1 MEKLTKKQE
10 EVLTVIKKYIAEHG
24 YAPSVR
30 EVCELM
36 NLSSTATVF
45 VHMRHLMKKGYLKQ
59 TDNKFRTLE
68 VLVPN
73 EYLEKN
79 EDVVNVPL
87 LGKVTCG
94 NPIEAIEF
102 PDEYIALPAFMIP
115 KKEEIFTLKT
125 EGMSMKNVGIYD
137 GDEIVGYVMVIYD
150 YDIPEYDI
158 WHMMIDASKQGRGY
172 GSEALRLVLE
182 YIKTK
187 PFGDSNRVTL
197 TCNKDNQVALELYHK
212 AGFVETGEE
221 DDEEIEL
228 SQRLA

>member
-137 GDEIVGYVMVIYD
+137 GDIVIVKRQKNAKNGDYV
-150 YDIPEYDI
+150 
-158 WHMMIDASKQGRGY
+158 
-172 GSEALRLVLE
+172 
-182 YIKTK
+182 
-187 PFGDSNRVTL
+187 
-197 TCNKDNQVALELYHK
+197 VALDENGFTTLKTFYKENGCFRLQPENETMDPIILDKVEILGIAIGLYRK
-212 AGFVETGEE
+212 F
-221 DDEEIEL
+221 
-228 SQRLA
+228 

>member
-1 MEKLTKKQE
+1 MVEKLTRKQQ

-24 YAPSVR
+24 YSPSVR
-30 EVCELM
+30 EVCDLM

-45 VHMRHLMKKGYLKQ
+45 VHMKHLMNKGYLKQ

-79 EDVVNVPL
+79 EDVVSVPL

-102 PDEYIALPAFMIP
+102 PDEYITLPTFLLP
-115 KKEEIFTLKT
+115 KKEEVFTLRT

-137 GDEIVGYVMVIYD
+137 GDIVIVKRQKTAKNGDYVVVLDENGCTTLKTFYKENGYFRLQPENETMDPIIVDKVEILGIA
-150 YDIPEYDI
+150 I
-158 WHMMIDASKQGRGY
+158 G
-172 GSEALRLVLE
+172 
-182 YIKTK
+182 
-187 PFGDSNRVTL
+187 
-197 TCNKDNQVALELYHK
+197 LYRK
-212 AGFVETGEE
+212 F
-221 DDEEIEL
+221 
-228 SQRLA
+228 

>member
-73 EYLEKN
+73 EYLDKN

-137 GDEIVGYVMVIYD
+137 GDIVIVKRQKNAKNGDYV
-150 YDIPEYDI
+150 
-158 WHMMIDASKQGRGY
+158 
-172 GSEALRLVLE
+172 
-182 YIKTK
+182 
-187 PFGDSNRVTL
+187 
-197 TCNKDNQVALELYHK
+197 VALDENGFTTLKTFYKENGYFRLQPENETMDPIILDKVEILGIAIGLYRK
-212 AGFVETGEE
+212 F
-221 DDEEIEL
+221 
-228 SQRLA
+228 

>member
-10 EVLTVIKKYIAEHG
+10 EVLTVIKKYIAIHG

-79 EDVVNVPL
+79 EDVVNVPI

-137 GDEIVGYVMVIYD
+137 GDIVIVKRQKNAKNGDYV
-150 YDIPEYDI
+150 
-158 WHMMIDASKQGRGY
+158 
-172 GSEALRLVLE
+172 
-182 YIKTK
+182 
-187 PFGDSNRVTL
+187 
-197 TCNKDNQVALELYHK
+197 VALDENGFTTLKTFYKENGYFRLQPENETMDPIILDKVEILGIAIGLYRK
-212 AGFVETGEE
+212 F
-221 DDEEIEL
+221 
-228 SQRLA
+228 

>member
-1 MEKLTKKQE
+1 MEKLTRKQE

-45 VHMRHLMKKGYLKQ
+45 VHMRHLMKKGYIKQ

-102 PDEYIALPAFMIP
+102 PDEYMALPAFMIP
-115 KKEEIFTLKT
+115 KKEEVFTLRA

-137 GDEIVGYVMVIYD
+137 GDIVIVKRQKNAKNGDYV
-150 YDIPEYDI
+150 
-158 WHMMIDASKQGRGY
+158 
-172 GSEALRLVLE
+172 
-182 YIKTK
+182 
-187 PFGDSNRVTL
+187 
-197 TCNKDNQVALELYHK
+197 VALDENGYTTLKTFYKENGYFRLQPENETMDPIILDKVEILGIAIGLYRK
-212 AGFVETGEE
+212 F
-221 DDEEIEL
+221 
-228 SQRLA
+228 

>member
-137 GDEIVGYVMVIYD
+137 GDIVIVKRQKNAKNGDYV
-150 YDIPEYDI
+150 
-158 WHMMIDASKQGRGY
+158 
-172 GSEALRLVLE
+172 
-182 YIKTK
+182 
-187 PFGDSNRVTL
+187 
-197 TCNKDNQVALELYHK
+197 VALDENGFTTLKTFYKENGYFRLQPENDTMDPIILDKVEILGIAIGLYRK
-212 AGFVETGEE
+212 F
-221 DDEEIEL
+221 
-228 SQRLA
+228 

>member
-79 EDVVNVPL
+79 EGVVNVPL

-137 GDEIVGYVMVIYD
+137 GDIVIVKRQKNAKNGDYV
-150 YDIPEYDI
+150 
-158 WHMMIDASKQGRGY
+158 
-172 GSEALRLVLE
+172 
-182 YIKTK
+182 
-187 PFGDSNRVTL
+187 
-197 TCNKDNQVALELYHK
+197 VALDENGFTTLKTFYKENGYFRLQPENETMDPIILDKVEILGIAIGLYRK
-212 AGFVETGEE
+212 F
-221 DDEEIEL
+221 
-228 SQRLA
+228 

>member
-45 VHMRHLMKKGYLKQ
+45 VHMR
-59 TDNKFRTLE
+59 DNKFRTLE

-137 GDEIVGYVMVIYD
+137 GDIVIVKRQKNAKNGDYV
-150 YDIPEYDI
+150 
-158 WHMMIDASKQGRGY
+158 
-172 GSEALRLVLE
+172 
-182 YIKTK
+182 
-187 PFGDSNRVTL
+187 
-197 TCNKDNQVALELYHK
+197 VALDENGFTTLKTFYKENGYFRLQPENETMDPIILDKVEILGIAIGLYRK
-212 AGFVETGEE
+212 F
-221 DDEEIEL
+221 
-228 SQRLA
+228 

>member
-1 MEKLTKKQE
+1 MEKLTKKDE
-10 EVLTVIKKYIAEHG
+10 EVLTVIKKYIAIHG

-137 GDEIVGYVMVIYD
+137 GDIVIVKRQKNAKNGDYV
-150 YDIPEYDI
+150 
-158 WHMMIDASKQGRGY
+158 
-172 GSEALRLVLE
+172 
-182 YIKTK
+182 
-187 PFGDSNRVTL
+187 
-197 TCNKDNQVALELYHK
+197 VALDENGFTTLKTFYKENGYFRLQPENETMDPIILDKVEILGIAIGLYRK
-212 AGFVETGEE
+212 F
-221 DDEEIEL
+221 
-228 SQRLA
+228 

>member
-30 EVCELM
+30 EVCELT

-137 GDEIVGYVMVIYD
+137 GDIVIVKRQKNAKNGDYV
-150 YDIPEYDI
+150 
-158 WHMMIDASKQGRGY
+158 
-172 GSEALRLVLE
+172 
-182 YIKTK
+182 
-187 PFGDSNRVTL
+187 
-197 TCNKDNQVALELYHK
+197 VALDENGFTTLKTFYKENGYFRLQPENETMDPIILDKVEILGIAIGLYRK
-212 AGFVETGEE
+212 F
-221 DDEEIEL
+221 
-228 SQRLA
+228 

>member
-125 EGMSMKNVGIYD
+125 EGMSRKKVGIYD
-137 GDEIVGYVMVIYD
+137 GDIVIVKRQKNAKNGDYV
-150 YDIPEYDI
+150 
-158 WHMMIDASKQGRGY
+158 
-172 GSEALRLVLE
+172 
-182 YIKTK
+182 
-187 PFGDSNRVTL
+187 
-197 TCNKDNQVALELYHK
+197 VALDENGFTTLKTFYKENGYFRLQPENETMDPIILDKVEILGIAIGLYRK
-212 AGFVETGEE
+212 F
-221 DDEEIEL
+221 
-228 SQRLA
+228 

>member
-1 MEKLTKKQE
+1 MQPLTKKQE
-10 EVLTVIKKYIAEHG
+10 EVLTVIKKFIAKNG
-24 YAPSVR
+24 YSPSVR

-45 VHMRHLMKKGYLKQ
+45 VHMRHLMNKGYLKQ

-73 EYLEKN
+73 EYLETK
-79 EDVVNVPL
+79 EDVVSVPL

-102 PDEYIALPAFMIP
+102 PDEYISLPAFMIP

-137 GDEIVGYVMVIYD
+137 GDVVIVKRTSSAKNGDYV
-150 YDIPEYDI
+150 
-158 WHMMIDASKQGRGY
+158 
-172 GSEALRLVLE
+172 
-182 YIKTK
+182 
-187 PFGDSNRVTL
+187 
-197 TCNKDNQVALELYHK
+197 VALDENGFTTLKTFYKEDGHFRLQPENETMSPIILDKVTILGIAIGLYRQ
-212 AGFVETGEE
+212 F
-221 DDEEIEL
+221 
-228 SQRLA
+228 

>member
-137 GDEIVGYVMVIYD
+137 GDIVIVKRQKNAKNGDYV
-150 YDIPEYDI
+150 
-158 WHMMIDASKQGRGY
+158 
-172 GSEALRLVLE
+172 
-182 YIKTK
+182 
-187 PFGDSNRVTL
+187 
-197 TCNKDNQVALELYHK
+197 VALDENGFTTLKTFYKENGYFRLQPENETMDPIILDKVEILGIAIGLYRK
-212 AGFVETGEE
+212 
-221 DDEEIEL
+221 L
-228 SQRLA
+228 

>member
-115 KKEEIFTLKT
+115 KKEEIFTLRT

-137 GDEIVGYVMVIYD
+137 GDIVIVKRQKNAKNGDYV
-150 YDIPEYDI
+150 
-158 WHMMIDASKQGRGY
+158 
-172 GSEALRLVLE
+172 
-182 YIKTK
+182 
-187 PFGDSNRVTL
+187 
-197 TCNKDNQVALELYHK
+197 VALDDNGFTTLKTFYKENGYFRLQPESETMDPIILDNVEILGVAIGLYRK
-212 AGFVETGEE
+212 F
-221 DDEEIEL
+221 
-228 SQRLA
+228 

>member
-137 GDEIVGYVMVIYD
+137 GDIVIVKRQKNAKNGDYV
-150 YDIPEYDI
+150 
-158 WHMMIDASKQGRGY
+158 
-172 GSEALRLVLE
+172 
-182 YIKTK
+182 
-187 PFGDSNRVTL
+187 
-197 TCNKDNQVALELYHK
+197 VALDENGFTTLKTFYKENGYFRLQPENETMDPIILDKVEILGIAIGLYRK
-212 AGFVETGEE
+212 F
-221 DDEEIEL
+221 
-228 SQRLA
+228 SKKYRS

>member
-1 MEKLTKKQE
+1 MEKLTKKQQ
-10 EVLTVIKKYIAEHG
+10 EVLTAIKKYIAKHG
-24 YAPSVR
+24 YSPSVR

-45 VHMRHLMKKGYLKQ
+45 VHMKHLMNKGYLKQ

-79 EDVVNVPL
+79 EDVVSVPL

-102 PDEYIALPAFMIP
+102 PDEFMSIPSFMIP
-115 KKEEIFTLKT
+115 RNEEVFTLKT

-137 GDEIVGYVMVIYD
+137 GDIVIVK
-150 YDIPEYDI
+150 
-158 WHMMIDASKQGRGY
+158 KQKVAKNGD
-172 GSEALRLVLE
+172 LV
-182 YIKTK
+182 
-187 PFGDSNRVTL
+187 
-197 TCNKDNQVALELYHK
+197 VALDENGFTTLKTFYKENGYFRLQPENETMDPIILDKVDILGVAIGLYRK
-212 AGFVETGEE
+212 F
-221 DDEEIEL
+221 
-228 SQRLA
+228 

>member
-137 GDEIVGYVMVIYD
+137 GDIVIVKRQKNAENGDYV
-150 YDIPEYDI
+150 
-158 WHMMIDASKQGRGY
+158 
-172 GSEALRLVLE
+172 
-182 YIKTK
+182 
-187 PFGDSNRVTL
+187 
-197 TCNKDNQVALELYHK
+197 VALDENGFTTLKTFYKENGYFRLQPENETMDPIILDKVEILGIAIGLYRK
-212 AGFVETGEE
+212 F
-221 DDEEIEL
+221 
-228 SQRLA
+228 

>member
-137 GDEIVGYVMVIYD
+137 GDIVIVKRQKNAKNGDYV
-150 YDIPEYDI
+150 
-158 WHMMIDASKQGRGY
+158 
-172 GSEALRLVLE
+172 
-182 YIKTK
+182 
-187 PFGDSNRVTL
+187 
-197 TCNKDNQVALELYHK
+197 VALDENGFTTLKTFYKENGYFRLQPENDTMDPIILDNVTILGKAIGLYRK
-212 AGFVETGEE
+212 
-221 DDEEIEL
+221 
-228 SQRLA
+228 